1 MSFIDLSLCT
11 IATFLTI
18 GTAVIICCKNYNNT
32 TNNTNNNTTPPH
44 YCATIVDAPTKYDIP
59 PKYEDIGTKPTP
71 SL

>member
-18 GTAVIICCKNYNNT
+18 GTAVIICCRNYNT
-32 TNNTNNNTTPPH
+32 TNNNTTPPH
-44 YCATIVDAPTKYDIP
+44 YSTTIVDAPTKYDTP

-71 SL
+71 SV